1 MRYLRIILAAI
12 VFATILYSCN
22 KDLNV
27 NADWKAITVVYG
39 LLDQT
44 QDTTFIKITKAFLG
58 PGDAMQFAKVPDS
71 SMYPDKLDVKL
82 EAWNGNTQVNVYT
95 LDTIT
100 IHTKQAGDSIF
111 YYPDQLVY
119 YYPTGHLSQD
129 LTYKLKI
136 THKKSGVMDSAV
148 TKLIHAFEI
157 TMPDPFMKRVEY
169 VPGHNFDV
177 NFEQAYGG
185 KRYQLVIRF
194 HYRENFSA
202 TDTVWKH
209 VDWMVFNNMQVTNPE
224 FDTTQ
229 MVTEIQKSFS
239 SEGFYNILSL
249 TIKDDIAHPVESRT
263 IGTVDYIFSVASE
276 DLNTYIEVYEPSLA
290 IVQERPIFSNIYNG
304 VGLFSSRYINAINQI
319 DLGPQ
324 THIQLKT
331 NPKTVNLKFVD

>member
-44 QDTTFIKITKAFLG
+44 QDTTYIKITKAFLG

-71 SMYPDKLDVKL
+71 SMYPDKMDVKL
-82 EAWNGNTQVNVYT
+82 EAWNGSTMVNVYA

-119 YYPTGHLSQD
+119 YAPTGHLSQD

-136 THKKSGVMDSAV
+136 THKNSGVIDSAA

-157 TMPDPFMKRVEY
+157 TMPDPFIKRVEY
-169 VPGHNFDV
+169 VPAHNFDV
-177 NFEQAYGG
+177 KFEQAYGG

-194 HYRENFSA
+194 HYRENISA
-202 TDTVWKH
+202 TDTVWKS
-209 VDWMVFNNMQVTNPE
+209 VDWMVFNNMQVTTPE

-229 MVTEIQKSFS
+229 LPTEIQKSFAS
-239 SEGFYNILSL
+239 DGFYNNLVRLIDTSQFV
-249 TIKDDIAHPVESRT
+249 TSRK

-319 DLGPQ
+319 DLGPL
-324 THIQLKT
+324 THAQLKT
-331 NPKTVNLKFVD
+331 NPKTVSLKFVD